1 MDNIRITYTDKD
13 CAHRAE
19 ELGSK
24 LGIAAVELENQTD
37 KLPRAGKYV
46 DQYDLHISPC
56 GASLYPRDRKVH
68 GPIQVD
74 FFSGVNNHR
83 RRFGGGNGQAIAKAV
98 GVSGR
103 FYPTVLDMTAGLG
116 GDSFVLA
123 SLGCNVK
130 LFERNPVIA
139 YLLAD
144 GISRALKVSDHSASL
159 RDIMNR
165 FALTEADS
173 MSQLDNVTGGDDYDV
188 VYLDPMFPHRS
199 KSAKVKKEMQ
209 AFQKIVGPDSDSDFL
224 VDRALQLARYRVVIK
239 RPLIAGYLADR
250 KPHYSL
256 SGKNTRFDIFAL
268 QKLPS

>member
-1 MDNIRITYTDKD
+1 MENIRVSYTEKA
-13 CAHRAE
+13 CAHRAH
-19 ELGSK
+19 K
-24 LGIAAVELENQTD
+24 LGLKLGVAVVELVNQTE
-37 KLPRAGKYV
+37 KSPRAIEYV
-46 DQYDLHISPC
+46 DQYDLHVSPS
-56 GASLYPRDRKVH
+56 GVRLYPRDRKVH

-74 FFSGVNNHR
+74 FLSGVNNHR

-123 SLGCNVK
+123 SLGCTVK

-139 YLLAD
+139 CLLAD
-144 GISRALKVSDHSASL
+144 GITRAHQVIDQSNSL
-159 RDIMNR
+159 VDIMNR
-165 FALTEADS
+165 FAFTEADS
-173 MSQLDNVTGGDDYDV
+173 LSLLDKPIGSDDYDV
-188 VYLDPMFPHRS
+188 VYLDPMFPNRS

-209 AFQKIVGPDSDSDFL
+209 AFQKIVGPDSDADVL
-224 VDRALQLARYRVVIK
+224 VDKALQLARYRVVIK
-239 RPLIAGYLADR
+239 RPVVAGYLADR
-250 KPHYSL
+250 KPSYSL